1 MAAAIEEIAAM
12 YSPKVIFVYSTCVVG
27 IIGDDLDAV
36 CKTAEEKT
44 GVRVIPVRSTGFAG
58 NKASGYRAACDAI
71 MDLIGD
77 VEKPE
82 KTQGINL
89 LGDFNLAGEMWIV
102 KSYLEQIGI
111 QLNTAITGDSSYDS
125 LRRAPSARLNIVQCA
140 GSMHYL
146 ARLMEEKYGTPFINI
161 SFCGVEDTSASLRT
175 IAKLVGDKAIEEKT
189 EAFIAEQT
197 EKAEHEIAPFRKR
210 LAGKRAA
217 IYVGGGFKAI
227 SLIKQFNDLG
237 IKTVVVGT
245 QSGREEEYET
255 IKSLTDD
262 GTIILDDS
270 NPFELEAF
278 IKQQKADILVGGVK
292 ERPLAYK
299 LGLAFLDHNHER
311 KHPLGGF
318 VGALNFVEE
327 ADLSL
332 LSPVWRHVKKERG
345 AHDEELCQLEC

>member
-1 MAAAIEEIAAM
+1 M
-12 YSPKVIFVYSTCVVG
+12 
-27 IIGDDLDAV
+27 
-36 CKTAEEKT
+36 
-44 GVRVIPVRSTGFAG
+44 RVIPVQSTGFAG

-77 VEKPE
+77 VEKPKE
-82 KTQGINL
+82 TEGINL

-102 KSYLEQIGI
+102 KSYLEKIGI
-111 QLNTAITGDSSYDS
+111 KLNTAITGDSSYES
-125 LRRAPSARLNIVQCA
+125 LRRAPGAQLNIVQCA

-146 ARLMEEKYGTPFINI
+146 ARRMEEKFGIPFVNI

-175 IAKLVGDKAIEEKT
+175 IAELMGDEHTKALT

-197 EKAEHEIAPFRKR
+197 EKAEREIAPYRKR

-245 QSGREEEYET
+245 QTGRESEYEV
-255 IKSLTDD
+255 IKSLTDE

-278 IKQQKADILVGGVK
+278 IKEQKADILVGGVK

-299 LGLAFLDHNHER
+299 LGVAFMDHNHER

-345 AHDEELCQLEC
+345 MRDEELCQLEC